1 MIMEKVKIYGLS
13 SSESRIFEILD
24 RKTLE
29 EKIEELD
36 QREIYERTVK
46 KAYEY
51 NMSGSAITYIDARD
65 GSVHTYWLQANQFN
79 HPYDNYYQIV
89 LCTVNSP
96 LDFDIRDFFEN
107 EEEEE
112 RYRESKLSLEE
123 FFGEDEYQYR
133 LENIF
138 DYWANEFEFDW
149 QKINEQLDGL
159 YSKIHEE

>member
-1 MIMEKVKIYGLS
+1 MEKVKIYGLT

-51 NMSGSAITYIDARD
+51 NMSGSAITYIDARN
-65 GSVHTYWLQANQFN
+65 GSVHTYWLQNNQYN
-79 HPYDNYYQIV
+79 HPYDSYYEIV

-96 LDFDIRDFFEN
+96 VEFDTKDFFEN
-107 EEEEE
+107 EEEQEHYE
-112 RYRESKLSLEE
+112 QSELSLKE
-123 FFGEDEYQYR
+123 FFGENEYQYR

-149 QKINEQLDGL
+149 ENIKEQLDNL
-159 YSKIHEE
+159 YSKICKE